1 MFLIGKGAALT
12 KLQKDERVQQ
22 DILLFL
28 ENGVS
33 KAEIKEARERPL
45 VSLYGGKANNSLDQ
59 ILLYKFH
66 QKIASTNNVL
76 QPEYL
81 CPISDA
87 AGLHSF
93 RVNYQVQ
100 SWKETD
106 NLNPKDLDR
115 KKNGKLFPLYTSKDA
130 GPASLLKLIR
140 CCCKGG
146 CSKRTSTYRRHNLK
160 CSNTCGEC
168 KLKVYLV

>member
-12 KLQKDERVQQ
+12 KFQKDERVQQ

-81 CPISDA
+81 
-87 AGLHSF
+87 
-93 RVNYQVQ
+93 
-100 SWKETD
+100 
-106 NLNPKDLDR
+106 
-115 KKNGKLFPLYTSKDA
+115 
-130 GPASLLKLIR
+130 
-140 CCCKGG
+140 
-146 CSKRTSTYRRHNLK
+146 
-160 CSNTCGEC
+160 
-168 KLKVYLV
+168 

>member
-1 MFLIGKGAALT
+1 MFSIAEGAALT
-12 KLQKDERVQQ
+12 IFQKDERVQE

-33 KAEIKEARERPL
+33 KTEIKEARERLL

-59 ILLYKFH
+59 ILLLKFH

-87 AGLHSF
+87 AGIHSF
-93 RVNYQVQ
+93 RANYPGQN
-100 SWKETD
+100 WKERD
-106 NLNPKDLDR
+106 NLNPKGLEL
-115 KKNGKLFPLYTSKDA
+115 KK
-130 GPASLLKLIR
+130 
-140 CCCKGG
+140 
-146 CSKRTSTYRRHNLK
+146 
-160 CSNTCGEC
+160 
-168 KLKVYLV
+168 KLKTFPGLHE